1 VSSFKIDRPDRMYR
15 SGRSLDQVFDESE
28 LLYNRCLAEH
38 IEEERLLATA
48 IRFPDWS
55 VNRAKY
61 SEPED
66 VLIPDYL
73 DWGIAAFEVGNVP
86 KSLTSPAPG
95 NVKYDFR
102 VAHDPVEDNYSH
114 SEVRTYKDEHH
125 EKKLDVNKTV
135 KKLFRQILS
144 EKTVIIRKP
153 LNNENSK

>member
-1 VSSFKIDRPDRMYR
+1 VSSFKADRPERMYR
-15 SGRSLDQVFDESE
+15 AGRSLDQDFDESE
-28 LLYNRCLAEH
+28 LLYKRCLAEH

-48 IRFPDWS
+48 ISFPDWS

-86 KSLTSPAPG
+86 KSLISPG

-102 VAHDPVEDNYSH
+102 VEHDPVEDNYSH

-125 EKKLDVNKTV
+125 DKKLDPNKTV
-135 KKLFRQILS
+135 KKRFRQILS
-144 EKTVIIRKP
+144 EKTVIIRQP
-153 LNNENSK
+153 LNNEKF